1 MILVTGTFRLPVE
14 NLTAGRAVMARVIA
28 ASRAEP
34 DCLAYAYAEDV
45 IEPGLFRVSEAWAS
59 REALAAHFETP
70 HMKEWLRER
79 AEMGLTDRDVSAYTV
94 NGKEV
99 L

>member
-1 MILVTGTFRLPVE
+1 MILVAGTFRLPVDILPAARE
-14 NLTAGRAVMARVIA
+14 AMARVIA

-34 DCLAYAYAEDV
+34 GCLAYAYAEDV
-45 IEPGLFRVSEAWAS
+45 IEPGLFRVSEAWTS
-59 REALAAHFETP
+59 REALLAHFETP

-79 AEMGLTDRDVSAYTV
+79 AEMGLTDRDVIAYTV

>member
-1 MILVTGTFRLPVE
+1 MILVAGTFRLPVE
-14 NLTAGRAVMARVIA
+14 ILPAARGAMARVIA

-34 DCLAYAYAEDV
+34 GCLAYAYAEDV
-45 IEPGLFRVSEAWAS
+45 IEPGLFRVSEAWTS

-79 AEMGLTDRDVSAYTV
+79 AEMGLTDRDVIAYTV

>member
-1 MILVTGTFRLPVE
+1 MILVAGTFRLPVDILPAARE
-14 NLTAGRAVMARVIA
+14 AMARVIA

-34 DCLAYAYAEDV
+34 GCLAYAYAEDV
-45 IEPGLFRVSEAWAS
+45 IEPGLFRVSEAWTS

-79 AEMGLTDRDVSAYTV
+79 AEMGLTDRDVIAYTV